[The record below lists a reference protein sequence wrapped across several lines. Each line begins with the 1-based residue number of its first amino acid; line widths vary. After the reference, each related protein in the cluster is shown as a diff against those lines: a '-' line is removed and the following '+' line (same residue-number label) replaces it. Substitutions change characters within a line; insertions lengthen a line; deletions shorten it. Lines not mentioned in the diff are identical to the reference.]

1 MLLKSD
7 ISMELQHPRVMLV
20 DDDEVYLFAATKTI
34 EATGLAAK
42 IDVCNNGLDAI
53 NFLNNQLQNP
63 SNLPEIIFIDLNMP
77 IMDGWEFLEAYEL
90 LQQKLPGKIKIYILS
105 SSVDKNDIMR
115 SKKYGSVIE
124 YIVKPVFKAKFSEI
138 LQNDKN

>member
-20 DDDEVYLFAATKTI
+20 DDDEVYLFFAATKTI

-63 SNLPEIIFIDLNMP
+63 QIFPKLSLLALIYPLW
-77 IMDGWEFLEAYEL
+77 MDGNF
-90 LQQKLPGKIKIYILS
+90 
-105 SSVDKNDIMR
+105 
-115 SKKYGSVIE
+115 GS
-124 YIVKPVFKAKFSEI
+124 
-138 LQNDKN
+138 L